1 MLEKVSNLKK
11 TIKVFYMLSTD
22 YYFPNFRGIKM
33 LVNLRMVLYVNE
45 HFLVHFFSS
54 IKNK

>member
-1 MLEKVSNLKK
+1 MLEKGSNLKK
-11 TIKVFYMLSTD
+11 AIKVFCMLSTD

-45 HFLVHFFSS
+45 HFFSAFLL
-54 IKNK
+54 IY